1 MLISKNEL
9 NPKFKQKIR
18 QATLD
23 NAASSGITQTISNF
37 YKVPESYKDFLSD
50 CCRIRSGNK
59 FVPFVPYDY
68 QVAVS

>member
-50 CCRIRSGNK
+50 C
-59 FVPFVPYDY
+59 
-68 QVAVS
+68 